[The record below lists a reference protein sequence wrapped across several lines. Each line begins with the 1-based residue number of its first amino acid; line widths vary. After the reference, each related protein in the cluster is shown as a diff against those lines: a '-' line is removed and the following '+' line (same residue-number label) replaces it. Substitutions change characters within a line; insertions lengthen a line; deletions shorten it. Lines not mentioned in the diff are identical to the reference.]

1 MTIEITIVMDSNQRA
16 NIVKEVLLDL
26 PEWFG
31 LPESTQA
38 YIDEA
43 RELTM
48 FVAKVDGKVAG
59 FITLGETS
67 ADCAELHAMGV
78 KKYYHRQ
85 GIGRLLYNAF
95 EQEAALNFKLIQVKT
110 VDEGHYKEYDQT
122 IAFYL
127 KMGFMKLE
135 VLPTLWDEGN
145 PCLILVKPVNQLD

>member
-1 MTIEITIVMDSNQRA
+1 MTIEITKVMDSNQRA

-48 FVAKVDGKVAG
+48 FVAKVDSEIAG

-67 ADCAELHAMGV
+67 VDCAELHAIGV
-78 KKYYHRQ
+78 KKYHQRQ
-85 GIGRLLYNAF
+85 GIGQLLYNAF

-110 VDEGHYKEYDQT
+110 VDEGRYKEYDQK
-122 IAFYL
+122 IAFYE
-127 KMGFMKLE
+127 KMGFMKVE
-135 VLPTLWDEGN
+135 VLPTLWDEWN
-145 PCLILVKPVNQLD
+145 PCLILMKPVH